1 MTVSRAEW
9 ERVRDGRDRL
19 RKDLE
24 RVEERE
30 VELMRQLFE
39 HRARTLRLR
48 KQLRLAERRTDEAV
62 ASELDSLEVLEEAER
77 VEAER
82 VEAERVGA
90 SNLPEEEEPTVVV
103 EEHSFFNDMLEM
115 GPRDWAV
122 IDGLDPFL
130 NLPGPSG
137 DASL

>member
-39 HRARTLRLR
+39 HRARALRLR

-62 ASELDSLEVLEEAER
+62 VNELDSLEELEEAER

-82 VEAERVGA
+82 VEA
-90 SNLPEEEEPTVVV
+90 SYLPEEEEPTVVV
-103 EEHSFFNDMLEM
+103 EEHSFFTDMLRM
-115 GPRDWAV
+115 DPGDWAV

>member
-9 ERVRDGRDRL
+9 ERVRDGRDGL

-82 VEAERVGA
+82 VGA